1 MVELISKSPCDGLL
15 PLKIGRVEA
24 TEADLGSLTAI
35 MPYTGK
41 DKALSETLKD
51 AHGLAAPGP
60 NRSTGKEGARAIW
73 FGRGQLL
80 LAGPEPD
87 TSLAIH
93 AALSDQSDAWACVEL
108 TGPDV
113 EDVLARLVPVDM
125 RSASFKRGQSV
136 RTLIQHMNGSITRI
150 GADRFLVLVF
160 RSMAATLVHDL
171 KEAMESVAA
180 QN

>member
-1 MVELISKSPCDGLL
+1 M
-15 PLKIGRVEA
+15 
-24 TEADLGSLTAI
+24 
-35 MPYTGK
+35 
-41 DKALSETLKD
+41 
-51 AHGLAAPGP
+51 
-60 NRSTGKEGARAIW
+60 
-73 FGRGQLL
+73 
-80 LAGPEPD
+80 AGPEPD